1 VKRDVEQVTYN
12 QAKRVLGGT
21 VAVVFYDT
29 TNIEWFFG

>member
-1 VKRDVEQVTYN
+1 VKRNVEQVTYN

-29 TNIEWFFG
+29 TTM